1 MTFESIASSQFLAAF
16 LAMVAVSGTIYTLV
30 MPLLTRDVLKA
41 RMKSVALERDKLRAR
56 ERARLQSGQ
65 SSDPRSALR
74 NQPKAQM
81 KSFVDRFNLKEK
93 LSDDKTVDRL
103 RMAGYRGSAP
113 LYYFLTARVAIPVI
127 LFAVSLTYAF
137 LILQTKLPALSLILI
152 CAGLSGVGAFL
163 PNVFLKN
170 KIDKR
175 KLVIQR
181 AWPDALDL
189 MLICVESGMSI
200 EGAFQRVAEEIGIQ
214 SVALAEELTLTT
226 AELSYLS
233 ERRQAYEN
241 LAKRTGVDGVKNVMM
256 ALIQAE
262 RYGTPVGTAVR
273 TMADD
278 TREQRMQLAEQKAAS
293 LPPKLTVPMIIF
305 FLPVLFFII
314 MGPAI
319 MQVIDIFGAPK

>member
-1 MTFESIASSQFLAAF
+1 MDLETIASSQFLAGL
-16 LAMVAVSGTIYTLV
+16 LAMIAVTGTIFSLV
-30 MPLLTRDVLKA
+30 APILSRDVLKS
-41 RMKSVALERDKLRAR
+41 RMKTVAIERDKLRAK
-56 ERARLQSGQ
+56 ERARLQSNPQ
-65 SSDPRSALR
+65 DARASLR

-81 KSFVDRFNLKEK
+81 KSLVDRLNLKEM
-93 LSDDKTVDRL
+93 LSDEHTMDKL

-113 LYYFLTARVAIPVI
+113 LYYFRTARIALPAIILVI
-127 LFAVSLTYAF
+127 ALFYAF
-137 LILQTKLPALSLILI
+137 VVIPDLLPTVAKVCLSIAI
-152 CAGLSGVGAFL
+152 AGIGAFL
-163 PNVFLKN
+163 PNLFLKN

-175 KLVIQR
+175 KLNIQR

-200 EGAFQRVAEEIGIQ
+200 EGAFQKVAEEVGVQ
-214 SVALAEELTLTT
+214 SVDLAEELSLTT

-233 ERRQAYEN
+233 ERRGAYEN

-262 RYGTPVGTAVR
+262 RYGTPVGTAIR

-278 TREQRMQLAEQKAAS
+278 TREQRMLFAEQKAAS
-293 LPPKLTVPMIIF
+293 LPPKLTVPMILF

-314 MGPAI
+314 MSPAV
-319 MQVIDIFGAPK
+319 MQVMELDSF

>member
-1 MTFESIASSQFLAAF
+1 MNLETIASSQFLAGL
-16 LAMVAVSGTIYTLV
+16 LAMIAVTGTIFSLV
-30 MPLLTRDVLKA
+30 APILSRDVLKS
-41 RMKSVALERDKLRAR
+41 RMKTVAIERDKLRAK
-56 ERARLQSGQ
+56 ERARLQSNPQ
-65 SSDPRSALR
+65 DARASLR

-81 KSFVDRFNLKEK
+81 KSLVDRLNLKEM
-93 LSDDKTVDRL
+93 LSDEHTMDKL

-113 LYYFLTARVAIPVI
+113 LYYFLTARIALPAIILVI
-127 LFAVSLTYAF
+127 ALFYAF
-137 LILQTKLPALSLILI
+137 VVIPDLLPTVAKVCLSIAI
-152 CAGLSGVGAFL
+152 AGIGAFL
-163 PNVFLKN
+163 PNLFLKN

-175 KLVIQR
+175 KLNIQR

-200 EGAFQRVAEEIGIQ
+200 EGAFQKVAEEVGVQ
-214 SVALAEELTLTT
+214 SVDLAEELSLTT

-233 ERRQAYEN
+233 ERRGAYEN

-262 RYGTPVGTAVR
+262 RYGTPVGTAIR

-278 TREQRMQLAEQKAAS
+278 TREQRMLFAEQKAAS
-293 LPPKLTVPMIIF
+293 LPPKLTVPMILF

-314 MGPAI
+314 MSPAV
-319 MQVIDIFGAPK
+319 MQVMELDSF

>member
-1 MTFESIASSQFLAAF
+1 MDLETIASSQFLAAV
-16 LAMVAVSGTIYTLV
+16 LAMIAVTGTIFSLV
-30 MPLLTRDVLKA
+30 MPLLSRDTLKT
-41 RMKSVALERDKLRAR
+41 RMKTVALERDKLRAK
-56 ERARLQSGQ
+56 ERARLQQNQTDARAS
-65 SSDPRSALR
+65 LR

-81 KSFVDRFNLKEK
+81 KSFVDRLNLKEM
-93 LSDDKTVDRL
+93 LSDDMTVERL

-113 LYYFLTARVAIPVI
+113 LYYFLTARIALPGVIFVFTVA
-127 LFAVSLTYAF
+127 YAF
-137 LILQTKLPALSLILI
+137 LILSSSIPALSKISFCI
-152 CAGLSGVGAFL
+152 ALSGFGAFL
-163 PNVFLKN
+163 PNIYLKN

-200 EGAFQRVAEEIGIQ
+200 EGAFQRVAEEIGVQ
-214 SVALAEELTLTT
+214 SVELAEELSLTT

-233 ERRQAYEN
+233 ERRIAYEN

-262 RYGTPVGTAVR
+262 RYGTPVGSAIR

-278 TREQRMQLAEQKAAS
+278 TREMRMQLAEQKAAS

-314 MGPAI
+314 MSPAI
-319 MQVIDIFGAPK
+319 MQVFEKFGGP

>member
-1 MTFESIASSQFLAAF
+1 MDLETIASSQFLAAV
-16 LAMVAVSGTIYTLV
+16 LAMVAVTGTIFSLVGPMLSGDTL
-30 MPLLTRDVLKA
+30 KS
-41 RMKSVALERDKLRAR
+41 RMKSVALERDRLRAK
-56 ERARLQSGQ
+56 ERARLQSNQ
-65 SSDPRSALR
+65 QDARASLR

-81 KSFVDRFNLKEK
+81 KSLVDRFNLKEI
-93 LSDDKTVDRL
+93 LSDESTTEKL

-113 LYYFLTARVAIPVI
+113 LYYFLTARVALPVI
-127 LFAVSLTYAF
+127 LLVISLFYAF
-137 LILQTKLPALSLILI
+137 VIIGDDYPTVAKVCFCIAI
-152 CAGLSGVGAFL
+152 AGLGAFL
-163 PNVFLKN
+163 PNLFLKN

-175 KLVIQR
+175 KLNIQR

-200 EGAFQRVAEEIGIQ
+200 EGAFQKVAEEVGVQ
-214 SVALAEELTLTT
+214 SVDLAEELSLTT

-233 ERRQAYEN
+233 ERRGAYEN

-262 RYGTPVGTAVR
+262 RYGTPVGSAMR

-278 TREQRMQLAEQKAAS
+278 TREQRMLFAEQKAAS
-293 LPPKLTVPMIIF
+293 LPPKLTVPMILF

-314 MGPAI
+314 MSPAI
-319 MQVIDIFGAPK
+319 MQVMEIDAF

>member
-1 MTFESIASSQFLAAF
+1 MDLDTIASSQFLAAV
-16 LAMVAVSGTIYTLV
+16 LAMIAVVGTIVSLV
-30 MPLLTRDVLKA
+30 MPLLSRDALKS
-41 RMKSVALERDKLRAR
+41 RMKSVALERDQLRAR
-56 ERARLQSGQ
+56 ERARLQSSQ
-65 SSDPRSALR
+65 ADARASLR

-81 KSFVDRFNLKEK
+81 KNFVDRFNLKEM
-93 LSDDKTVDRL
+93 LSDETTVERL

-113 LYYFLTARVAIPVI
+113 LYYFLTARIALPGVI
-127 LFAVSLTYAF
+127 FLFAIVYAF
-137 LILQTKLPALSLILI
+137 LVLPGTIPAISKVCFCIAI
-152 CAGLSGVGAFL
+152 AGLGAFV
-163 PNVFLKN
+163 PNLYLKN

-175 KLVIQR
+175 KLSIQR

-200 EGAFQRVAEEIGIQ
+200 EGAFQRVAEEVGVQ
-214 SVALAEELTLTT
+214 SIDLAEEMSLTT

-233 ERRQAYEN
+233 ERRMAYEN

-262 RYGTPVGTAVR
+262 RYGTPVGSAIR

-278 TREQRMQLAEQKAAS
+278 TRDQRMLMAEQKAAS
-293 LPPKLTVPMIIF
+293 LPPKLTVPMILF

-314 MGPAI
+314 MSPAV
-319 MQVIDIFGAPK
+319 MQVMQMDAF

>member
-1 MTFESIASSQFLAAF
+1 MDLETIASSQFLAGL
-16 LAMVAVSGTIYTLV
+16 LAMIAVTGTIFSLV
-30 MPLLTRDVLKA
+30 APILSRDVLKS
-41 RMKSVALERDKLRAR
+41 RMKTVAIERDKLRAK
-56 ERARLQSGQ
+56 ERARLQSNPQ
-65 SSDPRSALR
+65 DARASLR

-81 KSFVDRFNLKEK
+81 KSLVDRLNLKEM
-93 LSDDKTVDRL
+93 LSDEHTIDKL

-113 LYYFLTARVAIPVI
+113 LYYFLTARIALPAIILVI
-127 LFAVSLTYAF
+127 ALFYAF
-137 LILQTKLPALSLILI
+137 VVIPDLLPTVAKVCLSIAI
-152 CAGLSGVGAFL
+152 AGVGAFL
-163 PNVFLKN
+163 PNLFLKN

-175 KLVIQR
+175 KLNIQR

-200 EGAFQRVAEEIGIQ
+200 EGAFQKVAEEVGVQ
-214 SVALAEELTLTT
+214 SVDLAEELSLTT

-233 ERRQAYEN
+233 ERRGAYEN

-262 RYGTPVGTAVR
+262 RYGTPVGTAIR

-278 TREQRMQLAEQKAAS
+278 TREQRMLFAEQKAAS
-293 LPPKLTVPMIIF
+293 LPPKLTVPMILF

-314 MGPAI
+314 MSPAV
-319 MQVIDIFGAPK
+319 MQVMELDSF